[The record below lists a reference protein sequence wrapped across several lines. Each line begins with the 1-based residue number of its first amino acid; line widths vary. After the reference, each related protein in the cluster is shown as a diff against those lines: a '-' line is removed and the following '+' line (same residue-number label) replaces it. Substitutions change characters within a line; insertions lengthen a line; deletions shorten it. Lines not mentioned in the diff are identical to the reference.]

1 MYNNFGSIGIQ
12 PIHIRF
18 VSNASPQTVQTLTQK
33 MLYTPDNNDN
43 MESDRNN
50 DVELNKYPFF
60 TDTIKYSETDL
71 YNLSRRELIN
81 TFFNSNTFRKNIM
94 YHKQT
99 ATTES
104 ELASNADHNLN
115 VMIRLLL
122 CTSFPIANNVTDTYS
137 QTISKKPAT
146 PVVNSSFTSYLTDL
160 LKNRGN
166 KFCYLNL
173 NGSNYTLLSVK
184 HVNELINDKLFKDFI
199 RLVTSY
205 KQWYDQIKQE
215 YQDKQT
221 TIENEINV
229 LVKNHKENIIKSILE
244 KNEIITKMLV
254 TETDKRRNI
263 LVSAQPLVELL
274 FKMNS
279 DNFLEVMTDISELK
293 KYAERKGSGVGYIPS
308 KILDLDGFNEI
319 LTVSFERGVNKQILY
334 ILNNPKTI
342 FDMFDKDIKINESNL
357 VLITANDN
365 IKKMKELSSFINY
378 MNQFSKPHYTFSN
391 SHLNT
396 LISSYKTDYTK
407 LFNIID
413 LINKL
418 NTYAKPDKQLLKNE
432 DIKYLRTGVISHI
445 KTADKKKS
453 DTYTEIFGL
462 NSEKYYGV
470 FLNLELIK
478 GLLNRSNLEE
488 IKCSYKNNNLI
499 NRYDNLKNKLDNIN
513 PVLLY
518 IPNNLLDIDM
528 LKSKS
533 KKNNRIK
540 TQKYTKKVRG
550 GWRYKSLS
558 VKNRSSPS
566 PSPSSI
572 KSPKGKIKHSKK

>member
-18 VSNASPQTVQTLTQK
+18 VSNASPQTVQTLTK
-33 MLYTPDNNDN
+33 NMLYTLPDNDN
-43 MESDRNN
+43 MESENKNN
-50 DVELNKYPFF
+50 VELNNYPFF
-60 TDTIKYSETDL
+60 TDTIKYSEKDL

-81 TFFNSNTFRKNIM
+81 TFFNSNIFRKNIM

-104 ELASNADHNLN
+104 VFASNADHNLN

-122 CTSFPIANNVTDTYS
+122 CTSFPITDNVTDTFS

-146 PVVNSSFTSYLTDL
+146 PVGNSSFTSYLTDL

-166 KFCYLNL
+166 RFCYLNL

-199 RLVTSY
+199 LLVTSY
-205 KQWYDQIKQE
+205 KQWYNQIKQE
-215 YQDKQT
+215 YIINEKIGDLVT
-221 TIENEINV
+221 T
-229 LVKNHKENIIKSILE
+229 HKANIIKSILE
-244 KNEIITKMLV
+244 NKKIITQMLV

-279 DNFLEVMTDISELK
+279 ENFLEVMTDISELK

-319 LTVSFERGVNKQILY
+319 LTVSFERGVNKQILD

-378 MNQFSKPHYTFSN
+378 MNQFSKPHNTFSN
-391 SHLNT
+391 SHLNE
-396 LISSYKTDYTK
+396 LISSYKTDYTN
-407 LFNIID
+407 LFEIID

-418 NTYAKPDKQLLKNE
+418 NTYEKPDKKLLQN
-432 DIKYLRTGVISHI
+432 DNIKYLRTGVISHI
-445 KTADKKKS
+445 KPTRKS
-453 DTYTEIFGL
+453 NSNTYTDIFGL
-462 NSEKYYGV
+462 NSEKYYDA

-488 IKCSYKNNNLI
+488 IKCSFKNNNLI

-528 LKSKS
+528 LKSNS
-533 KKNNRIK
+533 KKNKRTK
-540 TQKYTKKVRG
+540 THKSTKKVRG
-550 GWRYKSLS
+550 GWTRKSVSL
-558 VKNRSSPS
+558 RSSPS
-566 PSPSSI
+566 VSLSI
-572 KSPKGKIKHSKK
+572 KSPKRKTKPSNKK